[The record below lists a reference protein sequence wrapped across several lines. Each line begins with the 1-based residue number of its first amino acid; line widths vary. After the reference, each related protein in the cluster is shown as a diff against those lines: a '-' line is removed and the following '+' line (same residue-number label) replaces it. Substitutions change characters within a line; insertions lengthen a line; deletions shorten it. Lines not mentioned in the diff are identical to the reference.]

1 MAANEQLQAAKDA
14 QDLLV
19 IQAQQAAD
27 RAQEDAQMAEIQ
39 ARLDAQVAKFAADRA
54 AAEKARLAAKAL
66 RDQAAAE

>member
-1 MAANEQLQAAKDA
+1 
-14 QDLLV
+14 
-19 IQAQQAAD
+19 
-27 RAQEDAQMAEIQ
+27 MAEIQ